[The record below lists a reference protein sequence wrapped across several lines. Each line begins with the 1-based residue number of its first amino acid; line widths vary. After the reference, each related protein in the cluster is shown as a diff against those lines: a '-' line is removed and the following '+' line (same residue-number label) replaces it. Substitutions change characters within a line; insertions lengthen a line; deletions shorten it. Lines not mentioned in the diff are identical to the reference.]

1 MQRANHRQTI
11 LVAVSFALATAA
23 CGSAKSGE
31 GGGSGG
37 SGGIIATGGARPDTS
52 GTGGASTGGRGSGG
66 AVGTDG
72 TAGSG
77 GTLGTASGGASGSAG
92 TAGGGAP
99 ATGGTGGKSG
109 NGGSTA
115 KTDAAAGGAT
125 SATGGA
131 VGTGGAASTGGV
143 IATGGSAVDA
153 GSPGSCTSD
162 LASRVRVTETDLGVA
177 YAYNEVDNNGAALGL
192 TPLAISP
199 LPSGGSRVAFLG
211 KSDNLVH
218 VVTLDAS
225 DQVVTGSLVGLP
237 GYDVQDIYADA
248 NGGVLLV
255 SRTALGSTANN
266 NCGDINN
273 LCGLTTAYPTTASC
287 YDMYMVRFDGA
298 TETWATKLTDT
309 TASLPAYGTG
319 PTTGNWIIYIW
330 SQYAHNGRIAFDGS
344 NYAGY
349 FGAAVTV
356 PGQDCVGSSTLT
368 KGVNIHQGDR
378 MKVVSSSGALQ
389 TSGFDWGCS
398 HSGFER
404 VVWDSTG
411 KKFVTVCK
419 NDAAASG
426 SSKSGRI
433 AFAPNMTTIYPVDLN
448 YSNLGSIMMAG
459 GGGYWIVSSDIRAGQ
474 PASADGLAD
483 VHLLH
488 VASTSAPTPD
498 KDLMLV
504 SDSKNDRAPHVAAYG
519 ANMLLAAWEESTAT
533 GDLAQKDTKRQM
545 VLQILDSATGTAPAG
560 STTTSAGPLPLPTN
574 LNVLGSRYQDF
585 RAFPDGSVAYP
596 APSTGN
602 KIKILRVLPC
612 L

>member
-1 MQRANHRQTI
+1 MPRTSHRQTVW
-11 LVAVSFALATAA
+11 VAVALALATPA
-23 CGSAKSGE
+23 CTSGKSGTDA
-31 GGGSGG
+31 S
-37 SGGIIATGGARPDTS
+37 
-52 GTGGASTGGRGSGG
+52 TGGASTGGASTGGASTGGSGG
-66 AVGTDG
+66 A
-72 TAGSG
+72 
-77 GTLGTASGGASGSAG
+77 
-92 TAGGGAP
+92 
-99 ATGGTGGKSG
+99 
-109 NGGSTA
+109 
-115 KTDAAAGGAT
+115 
-125 SATGGA
+125 
-131 VGTGGAASTGGV
+131 GTGGAAGSGGV
-143 IATGGSAVDA
+143 RPGSGGAAPGGAGGTAAGGKGSGGSPATGGSGVDA
-153 GSPGSCTSD
+153 GPPGSCTSD

-199 LPSGGSRVAFLG
+199 VPGGGSRVAFLG

-218 VVTLDAS
+218 VVTLDAN
-225 DQVVTGSLVGLP
+225 DQMVAGSLVGLP

-248 NGGVLLV
+248 SGGVLLV

-287 YDMYMVRFDGA
+287 YDMYMVRFDGT
-298 TETWATKLTDT
+298 TETWAAKLTDT
-309 TASLPAYGTG
+309 TASLPAYGTS

-330 SQYAHNGRIAFDGS
+330 SEYAHNGRIAFDGS
-344 NYAGY
+344 SYAGY

-378 MKVVSSSGALQ
+378 MKVVNTSGALQ

-404 VVWDSTG
+404 VAWDSSG

-419 NDAAASG
+419 NDAAATG
-426 SSKSGRI
+426 STKSGRI
-433 AFAPNMTTIYPVDLN
+433 AFAPNMTSIYPVDLS
-448 YSNLGSIMMAG
+448 YSNLGSVMMAG
-459 GGGYWIVSSDIRAGQ
+459 GGGYWIVTSDIRAGQ
-474 PASADGLAD
+474 TANADGLAD

-488 VASTSAPTPD
+488 VANTSAPTPD
-498 KDLMLV
+498 KDLTLA
-504 SDSKNDRAPHVAAYG
+504 SDSENDRAPHLAAYG
-519 ANMLLAAWEESTAT
+519 ATMVLAAWEESTAT
-533 GDLAQKDTKRQM
+533 GDLAQKDSKRQM
-545 VLQILDSATGTAPAG
+545 VLQVLDSTAGTAPARAT
-560 STTTSAGPLPLPTN
+560 SASAGPLPLPTN

-596 APSTGN
+596 APSTGT

>member
-1 MQRANHRQTI
+1 MPRSNHRQTV
-11 LVAVSFALATAA
+11 LVAVSLALVTAA
-23 CGSAKSGE
+23 CSSGKGGTGSSGGASGGGASGGTIGTGGSRPGTGGAGAGGASTGGSA
-31 GGGSGG
+31 GS
-37 SGGIIATGGARPDTS
+37 GGARPDT
-52 GTGGASTGGRGSGG
+52 GGA
-66 AVGTDG
+66 
-72 TAGSG
+72 
-77 GTLGTASGGASGSAG
+77 ASGGAGG
-92 TAGGGAP
+92 TTAGGTGSGGSP
-99 ATGGTGGKSG
+99 ATGGS
-109 NGGSTA
+109 GGSST

-125 SATGGA
+125 SPMGGA
-131 VGTGGAASTGGV
+131 VGGVASTGGV
-143 IATGGSAVDA
+143 TATGGSVGDA
-153 GSPGSCTSD
+153 GPPGSCASD
-162 LASRVRVTETDLGVA
+162 LAGRVRVTETDLGVA

-199 LPSGGSRVAFLG
+199 LPGGGSRVAFLG

-218 VVTLDAS
+218 VVTLDES
-225 DQVVTGSLVGLP
+225 DQMVAGSLVGLP
-237 GYDVQDIYADA
+237 GYDVQDLYADA

-255 SRTALGSTANN
+255 SRPALGSTANN

-287 YDMYMVRFDGA
+287 YDMYMVRFDGS

-309 TASLPAYGTG
+309 TASLPAYGTS

-378 MKVVSSSGALQ
+378 MKVVSTSGALQ
-389 TSGFDWGCS
+389 TGGFDWGCS

-404 VVWDSTG
+404 VVWDPTG

-433 AFAPNMTTIYPVDLN
+433 AFAPSITTIYPVDLN

-459 GGGYWIVSSDIRAGQ
+459 GGGYWIISSDIRAGQ
-474 PASADGLAD
+474 PANADGLAD

-498 KDLMLV
+498 KDLALV
-504 SDSKNDRAPHVAAYG
+504 SDSKNDRAPHLTAYG
-519 ANMLLAAWEESTAT
+519 ASMLLAAWEESTTT
-533 GDLAQKDTKRQM
+533 GDLAQKDSKRQM
-545 VLQILDSATGTAPAG
+545 VLQILDSTTGTAPAG

-612 L
+612 S

>member
-1 MQRANHRQTI
+1 MPRTNHRQTVLAALG
-11 LVAVSFALATAA
+11 LVLATAA
-23 CGSAKSGE
+23 CSSAKSGSN
-31 GGGSGG
+31 GGSGG
-37 SGGIIATGGARPDTS
+37 SGGVMGTGGSHS
-52 GTGGASTGGRGSGG
+52 GTGGSGGASTG
-66 AVGTDG
+66 G

-77 GTLGTASGGASGSAG
+77 GTRPGTGGAASGGAGG
-92 TAGGGAP
+92 TAGGGKGSGGAP
-99 ATGGTGGKSG
+99 ATGGTSGKG
-109 NGGSTA
+109 ATGGSGGATS
-115 KTDAAAGGAT
+115 KMDASAGGAT

-131 VGTGGAASTGGV
+131 GRTGGVASTGGV
-143 IATGGSAVDA
+143 TATGGGVVDA
-153 GSPGSCTSD
+153 GPPGSCTSD
-162 LASRVRVTETDLGVA
+162 LASRVRVTETDLGAA

-255 SRTALGSTANN
+255 SRTALGATANN

-273 LCGLTTAYPTTASC
+273 LCGLVANYPTTASC
-287 YDMYMVRFDGA
+287 YDMYMVRFDGT

-309 TASLPAYGTG
+309 TASLPAYGTS
-319 PTTGNWIIYIW
+319 PTAGNWIIYIW
-330 SQYAHNGRIAFDGS
+330 SEYAHNGRIAFDGS

-378 MKVVSSSGALQ
+378 MKVVSTSGALQ

-404 VVWDSTG
+404 VAWDPAG

-433 AFAPNMTTIYPVDLN
+433 AFAPSTTTIYPVDLN
-448 YSNLGSIMMAG
+448 YSNLGNVMMAG
-459 GGGYWIVSSDIRAGQ
+459 GSGYWIVSSDIRAGQ
-474 PASADGLAD
+474 PAGADGLAD

-498 KDLMLV
+498 QDLMLA
-504 SDSKNDRAPHVAAYG
+504 SDSNNDRAPHLAAYG

-533 GDLAQKDTKRQM
+533 GDLAQKDSKRQM
-545 VLQILDSATGTAPAG
+545 VLQILDSTTGTAPAG
-560 STTTSAGPLPLPTN
+560 STSASAGPLPLPAN
-574 LNVLGSRYQDF
+574 LNVLGSRFQDF

-596 APSTGN
+596 APSTGT